1 MLHHTNQPSI
11 LATVAVIIKNGM
23 VYIITWICAPVPVI
37 LVVLCPQLKTP
48 LYTDPVLKQKKPV
61 VLCACAKTLIYQYI
75 TGKQI
80 HIWMAWSEKS
90 ILFLVVDIWKN
101 IAPFLK

>member
-1 MLHHTNQPSI
+1 MLHQTNQPSI
-11 LATVAVIIKNGM
+11 LATVAVIIKNGIF
-23 VYIITWICAPVPVI
+23 YIIGWICAPVPVI
-37 LVVLCPQLKTP
+37 LLVLCPQLKTP

-61 VLCACAKTLIYQYI
+61 VLCAGANIISQYI

-90 ILFLVVDIWKN
+90 ILFLLVDIWKN